1 MGNGDKLRDYLKRAT
16 TDLRHARRRVRE
28 LEDRDQEPIAIV
40 AMSCR
45 FPGDVDTPEKLW
57 QLVAGGIDAVTPP
70 HANRGWDLDSVDPE
84 DAGLLQ
90 GGFLHDAD
98 QFDPAFFGINPREA
112 LAMDPQQRLLLE
124 TAWEAFERAGID
136 PTSVRGERIGVFA
149 GVMYHDYGARQ
160 IKVPEGFEDVA
171 GYLGN
176 GSAGSVA
183 SGRVSYTL
191 GLEGPA
197 VTVDT
202 ACSSSLV
209 ALHLAV
215 QALRREE
222 CSMALAGGVTVMA
235 SPGIF
240 GEFGRQGGL
249 ASDGRCK
256 AFAESADGMGA
267 GEGVGLLLVE
277 RLSDARRNGHEVLA
291 VVRGSAINQDGASN
305 GLTAPNGPSQQ
316 RVIRQALANAG
327 LSAAEVDAVEAHGT
341 GTPLG
346 DPIEAQALLATY
358 GRSRPEEQPVW
369 LGSVKSNLGHTQAAA
384 GVAGII
390 KMVMAMRHG
399 FLPQTLHADAPSSRI
414 DWTSGAVR
422 LLSEARPWP
431 ETGQPRRAAVSSFGI
446 SGTNAHTLLEQA
458 PAAEPV
464 DDIEPPDD
472 IESGDTAHAAVPAV
486 VPWLVSG
493 RSAAALRDQAARLRD
508 HLAAHPG
515 LAPADVG
522 HTLVTGRAALE
533 HRAVVIGDDPLA
545 GLTALADG
553 LPAGTNVEGT
563 AYVTRGKVAFVFPGQ
578 GSQWVGMATEL
589 IESSPAFAER
599 MRECAEA
606 LSPYVDWS
614 LFDVLEDVEALERV
628 DVVQPVLWAVMVSLA
643 ELWSS
648 YGVRPDAVVG
658 HSQGEIA
665 AACVAGAL
673 SIDDAAKVVALRS
686 KAILALSGLGGMV
699 SVALPVEDVRK
710 RLTGGLSVAAVNG
723 PSSVIVSG
731 EVAELDGLL
740 AACEAEEVRARR
752 VPVDY
757 ASHSAH
763 VEALNIELLNV
774 LAGLEPRAAEVP
786 FFSTVT
792 ADWLDTSVMDA
803 EYWYTNLR
811 QTVRFEEATKALA
824 EQGYRYFIEASAHPV
839 LTVGVQETVDAVVV
853 GSLKRD
859 EGGLDRFVASLAEGW
874 TSGLP
879 VDWRAFFPGGR
890 RVGLPTY
897 AFQRE
902 RFWLDAVSAEE
913 TAVSAADPVDAAFWE
928 TVEREDVT
936 ALAETLGLDDE
947 ALNTVLPAL
956 SSWRRNRKDRVRVD
970 DWRYTV
976 TWKPMATARAATAL
990 SGRWLVV
997 TGAKDAPSGYGDH
1010 GDLGLARLMEEHGA
1024 DVVRLELADADTD
1037 TGMATDRAELAARL
1051 TTLLA
1056 EAPDARFDGILSLV
1070 GTDDSPDGQHPVLSR
1085 GLVGTVTLTQA
1096 LGDADIDAPLWLV
1109 TRGAVSVGRSD
1120 RLASAAQAQVWGFG
1134 RVVGLEHSDRWGGLV
1149 DLPEVLDERSSARLL
1164 GVLAGA
1170 GGDEDQLA
1178 VRGSGVFVRR
1188 LVRAP
1193 LGDAP
1198 AVRSWSPRGTILI
1211 TGGTGALGAH
1221 VARWASRNGAEHLVL
1236 TSRRGQ
1242 EAPGVA
1248 ELVEELTEFGARV
1261 SVSACDVTD
1270 RDAVSALLAEHP
1282 PTAVVHAAGVGQ
1294 LQPLMD
1300 TGLEA
1305 FAGIADAKVS
1315 GARHLDELLG
1325 ESELDAFV
1333 LFSSNAGVW
1342 GGGGQGAYGAANAF
1356 LDALAE
1362 DRRARGLTAT
1372 SVAWGAWGGGGMA
1385 AQEGTKEHLSRRGV
1399 GTMSADLA
1407 VSALVQAV
1415 EHDET
1420 FVAVADVDW
1429 ARFVPGFTA
1438 ARPRPLIS
1446 DIPEAAKVAAAERS
1460 GPAADEADGSE
1471 LAGRLAGLTANEQA
1485 RVVLELV
1492 RTQAAAVLGYASV
1505 DAVEANRAFREM
1517 GFDSLTAVEV
1527 RNRLVRATGL
1537 KLPATLV
1544 FDYPSPTV
1552 LADFLCREVT
1562 GRATA
1567 ADVALPSANAAD
1579 EPIAIVGMACR
1590 YPGDVRS
1597 PEQLWGLVAS
1607 GTDAMTE
1614 FPTSRGWDVEA
1625 LFGADTTVTPEGGFV
1640 HEAAEFDAEF
1650 FGISPREAMA
1660 MDPQQRMLLE
1670 TTWELFERAGIDPT
1684 TLRGTQT
1691 GVFVGT
1697 AAQGWGATV
1706 AGVEEGVEGYLVT
1719 GDATAVMSGR
1729 LSYVFGLEGPAVTV
1743 DTACSSS
1750 LVALHL
1756 ATQALRSGECSM
1768 ALAGGATVMISPMAF
1783 VEFSRQRGLAS
1794 NGRCKPFAEAAD
1806 GTGWG
1811 EGVGLLLVERLSDA
1825 RRNGHEV
1832 LAVVRGSAINQDGA
1846 SNGLTAPNG
1855 PAQQR
1860 VIRQALANAGLSSAE
1875 VDVVEAH
1882 GTGTTLGDPIE
1893 AQALLATYGQERDGA
1908 EPLRLGSVKSNIG
1921 HTQSASGVAGVI
1933 KMVMAM
1939 RHGVLPRSLHIDRPS
1954 TQVDWSAG
1962 AVELLTEN
1970 VPWPATGRPRRAAV
1984 SSFGVSGTNAHTVI
1998 EQAPQVNAR
2007 ANTGSGTNADV
2018 PPAVTAPGGVLPWV
2032 LSAKSETALRAQ
2044 AERLRVHLGSGLSPL
2059 DVAYS
2064 LATTRTALE
2073 HRAVVIGT
2081 DETTLRQGLDRI
2093 AEGETAAGVLM
2104 GTARRD
2110 GLTAVLFSGQGS
2122 QRAGMGRELYESFPV
2137 FAEALDTVCAG
2148 FDRVLDR
2155 PLREVMF
2162 EDGELLDRTEFTQ
2175 PGLFALEVALYRLV
2189 ESWGVRPDYV
2199 TGHSIGELAAAHVAG
2214 VLSLDDAVT
2223 LVAARGRL
2231 MQALP
2236 VGGAML
2242 AVGADEAT
2250 VAPYLEGREGQVSL
2264 AAVNGPS
2271 SVVIA
2276 GDAEAVAELG
2286 SVFAGLGHKTKRL
2299 RVSHAFHSPHM
2310 DAMLDDFR
2318 RIAESLTY
2326 GQPSIPVVSNVTGQ
2340 AADVA
2345 SAEYWVRHVRAAVRF
2360 GDGVR
2365 WLEEQGVSVFLELG
2379 PDGVLSGMAQ
2389 ESLTGEGE
2397 AIAALRKDRP
2407 EPEALATAV
2416 GRLHVAGVTPDWS
2429 AYFTGTGARRVDL
2442 PTYPFQRH
2450 RYWPRAA
2457 AQTGDVESI
2466 GQSGTGHPL
2475 LGAAV
2480 ALADADSRLL
2490 TGRISRQTHSWIA
2503 DHTVG
2508 GAVLLPGTAF
2518 AELAIQAGD
2527 QVGCEHV
2534 AELTLEAPLVL
2545 PERGGVHLQVAV
2557 GPAGD
2562 DGSRTLAVYS
2572 RPEGASADASW
2583 IRHAS
2588 GVLLPDSRS
2597 ESGPGSG
2604 ASRPEALDVWP
2615 PAGAEPLDVD
2625 GFYERLI
2632 ETGYGYGPA
2641 FQGLRAAWRR
2651 GDELFAEAEVA
2662 EADAPDAT
2670 RFGLH
2675 PALFDSA
2682 LHVLGL
2688 SAAEDVPSQGDGSGA
2703 RLPFSWTGLRLH
2715 ATGAPAVRVRLATGD
2730 SGAVT
2735 VTVADAAGLPV
2746 ASVDALVFRE
2756 VTDKQLAPV
2765 RTTGPDA
2772 LFTVEWGTAVTVPVA
2787 DGPQDGFVLL
2797 GDAAGSVGMASGTD
2811 GESDIVGEVATGLV
2825 TAGHTVSTYAGLSEI
2840 DAVIPEFAVLP
2851 CAGGSEPTAAAV
2863 HELTAR
2869 VLGTL
2874 RSWGDDGRFAA
2885 ARLVV
2890 LTRGA
2895 IAVRQ
2900 GDAVDPVAAA
2910 VWGLVRSAQ
2919 SEHPGRFVLADLDGT
2934 PEAYAALPAALAMDE
2949 PQVALREGDVLVPRL
2964 AKADGSASAGAG
2976 AGESTVPGSGPRA
2989 LDPDGTVL
2997 ITGGTGTLG
3006 ALLARHLVT
3015 GYGVRHLLLLSRRG
3029 QEADGAAELLA
3040 DLSEMGAQVHVA
3052 ACDAADREALAA
3064 VLDELEHPL
3073 TGVVHTAG
3081 VVDDGVLSSLTPER
3095 LSAVLR
3101 PKADAAL
3108 NLHELTRDLDLAM
3121 FVLFSSAAATFGGAG
3136 QGNYSAANAFLD
3148 GLAQHR
3154 RAQGLA
3160 GQSLA
3165 WGMWAER
3172 SAMTGELGKADLARM
3187 GRGGIGA
3194 LTTHQGLAL
3203 FDTATG
3209 TGHALLV
3216 PISLDLAQLSEQG
3229 AALPPLLRGLHR
3241 TPARRSAAAHTG
3253 AERDHGPT
3261 LAQRL
3266 VVLTRQQRLAAL
3278 ADLIAQHVAAV
3289 LGYPSAAAVDLKR
3302 PFQEMGF
3309 DSLTAVELRNR
3320 MNTATGLRLPP
3331 TLVFDNP
3338 TPQDL
3343 AAHLLEELP
3352 LDDVPA
3358 TAPLDTELDKLES
3371 LLTAGAL
3378 GAEDRSRVEQR
3389 LRSFLA
3395 LCEGGTATNGSDDN
3409 SDLAAATADEIFDL
3423 IDHELGTV

>member
-16 TDLRHARRRVRE
+16 TDLRQARRRVRE

-45 FPGDVDTPEKLW
+45 FPGDVDSPEALW
-57 QLVAGGIDAVTPP
+57 RLVADGTDAVTPP
-70 HANRGWDLDSVDPE
+70 YANRGWDLDAVAPE
-84 DAGLLQ
+84 DAGLFQ
-90 GGFLHDAD
+90 GGFLRDAD
-98 QFDPAFFGINPREA
+98 RFDPAFFGISPREA

-136 PTSVRGERIGVFA
+136 PTSVRGERVGVFT

-183 SGRVSYTL
+183 SGRISYTL

-222 CSMALAGGVTVMA
+222 CTLALAGGVTVMA

-240 GEFGRQGGL
+240 GEFSRQGGL

-277 RLSDARRNGHEVLA
+277 RLSDARRNGHDVLA

-316 RVIRQALANAG
+316 RVIRQALTNAG
-327 LSAAEVDAVEAHGT
+327 LTAAEVDAVEAHGT

-384 GVAGII
+384 GVAGVI

-399 FLPQTLHADAPSSRI
+399 TLPRTLHADVPSSHI
-414 DWTSGAVR
+414 DWESGAVR
-422 LLSEARPWP
+422 LLTEARPWP

-458 PAAEPV
+458 PPADAA
-464 DDIEPPDD
+464 
-472 IESGDTAHAAVPAV
+472 GDTDPADDTSAADGIEGGTPVPAPAV
-486 VPWLVSG
+486 VPWLLSG
-493 RSAAALRDQAARLRD
+493 RSAAALRAQAARLRD
-508 HLAAHPG
+508 HLADHPG
-515 LAPADVG
+515 LTPTDVG
-522 HTLVTGRAALE
+522 HTLATGRAFLE
-533 HRAVVIGDDPLA
+533 HRAVVLGDNPAD
-545 GLTALADG
+545 GLTALAEGHPDG
-553 LPAGTNVEGT
+553 TTVEGT
-563 AYVTRGKVAFVFPGQ
+563 AHVTRGKVAFVFPGQ
-578 GSQWVGMATEL
+578 GSQWAGMATEL
-589 IESSPAFAER
+589 IESSPVFAGR
-599 MRECAEA
+599 MRDCAEA
-606 LSPYVDWS
+606 LSSHVEWS
-614 LFDVLEDVEALERV
+614 LFDVLGDADALERV

-643 ELWSS
+643 ELWRS
-648 YGVRPDAVVG
+648 YGVQPAAVVG

-673 SIDDAAKVVALRS
+673 SIEDAAKVVALRS

-699 SVALPVEDVRK
+699 SVALPVEEVRE

-723 PSSVIVSG
+723 PSSVVVSG
-731 EVAELDGLL
+731 DVAGLDALL
-740 AACEAEEVRARR
+740 AGCEADEVRARR
-752 VPVDY
+752 IPVDY
-757 ASHSAH
+757 ASHSVH
-763 VEALNIELLNV
+763 VEAIRDELLDV
-774 LAGLEPRAAEVP
+774 LAGLEPRASEVP

-792 ADWLDTSVMDA
+792 ADWLDTSALDA

-824 EQGYRYFIEASAHPV
+824 EQGHRFFVETSAHPV
-839 LTVGVQETVDAVVV
+839 LTVGVQETVDAVAV

-859 EGGLDRFVASLAEGW
+859 EGGLDRFMTSLAEGW

-879 VDWRAFFPGGR
+879 VDWSAFLTGGR
-890 RVGLPTY
+890 RVDLPTY

-902 RFWLDAVSAEE
+902 RYWLDAVSAQE
-913 TAVSAADPVDAAFWE
+913 SAGGSDPVDAAFWE
-928 TVEREDVT
+928 AVEREDAT
-936 ALAETLGLDDE
+936 GLAETLGLDDE
-947 ALNTVLPAL
+947 ALNAVLPAL
-956 SSWRRNRKDRVRVD
+956 SSWRRTRKDRVRVD

-976 TWKPMATARAATAL
+976 NWKPLATVRGDAPAP

-997 TGAKDAPSGYGDH
+997 TGGDSALSEDGGSGP
-1010 GDLGLARLMEEHGA
+1010 ARLLEEHGA
-1024 DVVRLELADADTD
+1024 DVTLLELTA
-1037 TGMATDRAELAARL
+1037 TGSGSATDRTALTARLAAL
-1051 TTLLA
+1051 VAAGPDTLFEGVLC
-1056 EAPDARFDGILSLV
+1056 LL
-1070 GTDDSPDGQHPVLSR
+1070 GTDDTPYEPYPVLSR
-1085 GLVGTVTLTQA
+1085 GLAGTVTLTQA
-1096 LGDADIDAPLWLV
+1096 LGDAGIDAPLWLV

-1120 RLASAAQAQVWGFG
+1120 RLGSVAQAQVWGFG
-1134 RVVGLEHSDRWGGLV
+1134 RVMGLEHPDRWGGLL
-1149 DLPEVLDERSSARLL
+1149 DLPEVLDERAVSRFLSVL
-1164 GVLAGA
+1164 GGA

-1193 LGDAP
+1193 LGAAP
-1198 AVRSWSPRGTILI
+1198 VVRSWSPRGTVLV

-1221 VARWASRNGAEHLVL
+1221 VARWAAGNGAEHLVL
-1236 TSRRGQ
+1236 TSRRG
-1242 EAPGVA
+1242 EGAPGVA
-1248 ELVEELTEFGARV
+1248 ELVAELTGLGARV
-1261 SVSACDVTD
+1261 SVVACDVAD
-1270 RDAVSALLAEHP
+1270 REALAAVLAEHP

-1294 LQPLMD
+1294 LHPLMD
-1300 TGLEA
+1300 TDLEA

-1315 GARHLDELLG
+1315 GARHLDDLLDG
-1325 ESELDAFV
+1325 AELDAFV

-1342 GGGGQGAYGAANAF
+1342 GGGGQGAYGAANAC

-1385 AQEGTKEHLSRRGV
+1385 AHEGTEEHLSKRGV
-1399 GTMSADLA
+1399 RTMPAELA

-1438 ARPRPLIS
+1438 ARPRPLLS
-1446 DIPEAAKVAAAERS
+1446 DIPEAARAVAAEQAE
-1460 GPAADEADGSE
+1460 PATAGGSE
-1471 LAGRLAGLTANEQA
+1471 LAARLAGLTEAEQT
-1485 RVVLELV
+1485 RLLLQLV
-1492 RTQAAAVLGYASV
+1492 RGQAAGVLGYASA
-1505 DAVEANRAFREM
+1505 DAVEANRAFRDM

-1527 RNRLVRATGL
+1527 RNRLTTATGL

-1552 LADFLCREVT
+1552 LADHLRREVT
-1562 GRATA
+1562 GQDGTA
-1567 ADVALPSANAAD
+1567 ADAVPPAPVNAVD

-1597 PEQLWGLVAS
+1597 PEQLWDLVAS
-1607 GTDAMTE
+1607 GTDAMTG
-1614 FPTSRGWDVEA
+1614 FPAGRGWDAEA
-1625 LFGADTTVTPEGGFV
+1625 LFGADSTVTPEGGFV
-1640 HEAAEFDAEF
+1640 HDADEFDAEF

-1670 TTWELFERAGIDPT
+1670 TAWELLERAGIDPA
-1684 TLRGTQT
+1684 TLRGSRT

-1729 LSYVFGLEGPAVTV
+1729 LSYTLGLEGPAVTV

-1756 ATQALRSGECSM
+1756 ATQALRNGECSM
-1768 ALAGGATVMISPMAF
+1768 ALAGGVTVMVSPMAF
-1783 VEFSRQRGLAS
+1783 LEFSRQRGLAGD
-1794 NGRCKPFAEAAD
+1794 GRCKPFAEAAD

-1811 EGVGLLLVERLSDA
+1811 EGAGLLLVERLSDA

-1832 LAVVRGSAINQDGA
+1832 LAVVRGSAVNQDGA

-1855 PAQQR
+1855 PSQQR
-1860 VIRQALANAGLSSAE
+1860 VIRQALTSAGLTP
-1875 VDVVEAH
+1875 VDVDTVEAH

-1908 EPLRLGSVKSNIG
+1908 GPLLLGSVKSNIG

-1954 TQVDWSAG
+1954 SRVDWSSG

-1970 VPWPATGRPRRAAV
+1970 VPWPETGRPRRAAV
-1984 SSFGVSGTNAHTVI
+1984 SSFGVSGTNAHTII
-1998 EQAPQVNAR
+1998 EQAPETEVRQRPA
-2007 ANTGSGTNADV
+2007 GTD
-2018 PPAVTAPGGVLPWV
+2018 TGGVLPWL
-2032 LSAKSETALRAQ
+2032 LSAKSATALRAQ
-2044 AERLRVHLGSGLSPL
+2044 AERLRDRLDAGLTPL

-2081 DETTLRQGLDRI
+2081 DEKALRRGLDRV
-2093 AEGETAAGVLM
+2093 ALGETAAGVCT
-2104 GTARRD
+2104 GTTRRE

-2122 QRAGMGRELYESFPV
+2122 QRAGMGRELYGAYPV
-2137 FAEALDTVCAG
+2137 FAEALDAVCAG

-2162 EDGELLDRTEFTQ
+2162 AGEGELLDQTGFTQ
-2175 PGLFALEVALYRLV
+2175 PGLFALEVALYRLT

-2214 VLSLDDAVT
+2214 VLSLEDAVT

-2236 VGGAML
+2236 ARGAML
-2242 AVGADEAT
+2242 AVGTDEAA
-2250 VAPYLEGREGQVSL
+2250 VAPYLEGREAEVSL

-2276 GDAEAVAELG
+2276 GDADVVGELG
-2286 SVFAGLGHKTKRL
+2286 DRFSGLGWKTKKL

-2318 RIAESLTY
+2318 RVAESLTY
-2326 GQPSIPVVSNVTGQ
+2326 AAPSIPVVSNVTGE
-2340 AADVA
+2340 ASADVA

-2365 WLEEQGVSVFLELG
+2365 WLEDQGVGVFVELG

-2389 ESLTGEGE
+2389 ESLTGDVQLV
-2397 AIAALRKDRP
+2397 AALRKDRS
-2407 EPEALATAV
+2407 EAEALLTAL
-2416 GRLHVAGVTPDWS
+2416 GRLHVAGVTPDWP
-2429 AYFTGTGARRVDL
+2429 AYFSGTGARRVDL
-2442 PTYPFQRH
+2442 PTYPFQRQS
-2450 RYWPRAA
+2450 YWPRAA
-2457 AQTGDVESI
+2457 ARTGDVASV
-2466 GQSGTGHPL
+2466 GQLSTRHPL
-2475 LGAAV
+2475 LGASV
-2480 ALADADSRLL
+2480 ALADSDGLLL
-2490 TGRISRQTHSWIA
+2490 TGRISRQTHPWIA

-2518 AELAIQAGD
+2518 VELAIHAGD
-2527 QVGCEHV
+2527 QVGCGQV

-2545 PERGGVHLQVAV
+2545 PDRGGVQLQVAV

-2562 DGSRTLAVYS
+2562 GGSRTLTVHS
-2572 RPEGASADASW
+2572 RHEGASADEQW
-2583 IRHAS
+2583 IRHAG
-2588 GVLLPDSRS
+2588 GVLVP
-2597 ESGPGSG
+2597 ETE
-2604 ASRPEALDVWP
+2604 ARPVEALDVWP
-2615 PAGAEPLDVD
+2615 PAGAEPLTVE
-2625 GFYERLI
+2625 GFYERLV

-2651 GDELFAEAEVA
+2651 GDELFAEAEAA
-2662 EADAPDAT
+2662 EADEADAA

-2688 SAAEDVPSQGDGSGA
+2688 PDADGGTPQGDGAGAA

-2715 ATGAPAVRVRLATGD
+2715 ATGAPAVRVRLTTGD
-2730 SGAVT
+2730 SGAVA
-2735 VTVADAAGLPV
+2735 VTVADAVGHPV
-2746 ASVDALVFRE
+2746 ATVDALVFRE
-2756 VTDKQLAPV
+2756 VTAGQLATA
-2765 RTTGPDA
+2765 RATEAGA
-2772 LFTVEWGTAVTVPVA
+2772 LFTVDWAAPAETPA
-2787 DGPQDGFVLL
+2787 DGMPYDGFGVL
-2797 GDAAGSVGMASGTD
+2797 GDATGVGGSD
-2811 GESDIVGEVATGLV
+2811 GHGVHEVAAGLAA
-2825 TAGHTVSTYAGLSEI
+2825 AGHTVSSFSRLSELA
-2840 DAVIPEFAVLP
+2840 DDIPEVVLLP
-2851 CAGGSEPTAAAV
+2851 CAGGPEPTATAV
-2863 HELTAR
+2863 HELTVR
-2869 VLGTL
+2869 TLGVL
-2874 RSWGDDGRFAA
+2874 RSWADDERYAA
-2885 ARLVV
+2885 SRIVV

-2895 IAVRQ
+2895 VAVRQ
-2900 GDAVDPVAAA
+2900 GDRTDPAAAA

-2934 PEAYAALPAALAMDE
+2934 PEAYEALPAALAVDE
-2949 PQVALREGDVLVPRL
+2949 PQVAVRQGNCLVPRL
-2964 AKADGSASAGAG
+2964 ARADTCAVTSGDNAAAQ
-2976 AGESTVPGSGPRA
+2976 GSGP
-2989 LDPDGTVL
+2989 LPVDPDGTVL

-3006 ALLARHLVT
+3006 GLFARHLVT
-3015 GYGVRHLLLLSRRG
+3015 AHGVRHLLLLSRSGR
-3029 QEADGAAELLA
+3029 EADGAAELEAELVE
-3040 DLSEMGAQVHVA
+3040 LGAQVRIA
-3052 ACDAADREALAA
+3052 ACDAADRDALAA
-3064 VLDELEHPL
+3064 VLGTLEHPL

-3108 NLHELTRDLDLAM
+3108 NLHELTRDMDLAM

-3136 QGNYSAANAFLD
+3136 QGNYAAANAFLD
-3148 GLAQHR
+3148 ALAQHR
-3154 RAQGLA
+3154 RAQGLP

-3165 WGMWAER
+3165 WGMWAKR
-3172 SAMTGELGKADLARM
+3172 STMTGELGEADLARM
-3187 GRGGIGA
+3187 SRGGFGA
-3194 LTTHQGLAL
+3194 LTTEHGLTL
-3203 FDTATG
+3203 FDTAAAA
-3209 TGHALLV
+3209 GHALLV
-3216 PISLDLAQLSEQG
+3216 PIPLDLAQLREQG
-3229 AALPPLLRGLHR
+3229 DALPPLLRGLVR
-3241 TPARRSAAAHTG
+3241 TPARRGEAASGRTG
-3253 AERDHGPT
+3253 RDNGPT

-3266 VVLTRQQRLAAL
+3266 AGLTEEQRLAAL
-3278 ADLIAQHVAAV
+3278 ADLIAEHVAAV
-3289 LGYPSAAAVDLKR
+3289 LGYSSAAAVDLRR

-3320 MNTATGLRLPP
+3320 VNAATGLRLPP

-3343 AAHLLEELP
+3343 AAHLRDELP
-3352 LDDVPA
+3352 LDDTAA
-3358 TAPLDTELDKLES
+3358 TPSIDTELDKLES
-3371 LLTAGAL
+3371 LLSGPALAL
-3378 GAEDRSRVEQR
+3378 GDRARVEQR
-3389 LRSFLA
+3389 LRTFLA
-3395 LCEGGTATNGSDDN
+3395 LCTGAGTATEDDDN
-3409 SDLAAATADEIFDL
+3409 SDLAGATADELFDL
-3423 IDHELGTV
+3423 IDNELGTV